1 MIRKIATPGVRG
13 ERRSA
18 PLGPT
23 GSAPLRLINAPGAD
37 FR

>member
-13 ERRSA
+13 SA